1 MHSSKQSVFKLFRPA
16 ARSLDFLPHD
26 LLRIGGSGDLR
37 FEETPP
43 AWVYASLKRAGW
55 AVTRRSSP
63 LRAMIPVGVR
73 GNSRG
78 QRFAAYLAV
87 EAIIERVIPEQLSR
101 RESWR
106 RSSRRKEIPAL
117 EQLDSVF
124 RIMSDFGLQWG
135 PTGSVGYELATGL
148 PAATKDSDLDLLIRA
163 PDELELDL
171 CRRVRTRLSA
181 QVSVR
186 TDVLIETGTGAIAL
200 DEYVRGDLPILL
212 RSSNGPKLV
221 YHPWRSFDECR
232 LHISGA
238 GITGAGDVAFPSE
251 ASSRSAH
258 SGRSRFDS

>member
-1 MHSSKQSVFKLFRPA
+1 VLFRRQDAKCA
-16 ARSLDFLPHD
+16 ATQSRDVLPHD
-26 LLRIGGSGDLR
+26 LLRIGGSADLR

-43 AWVYASLKRAGW
+43 AWVYASLERACW
-55 AVTRRSSP
+55 VVTRRSSP

-87 EAIIERVIPEQLSR
+87 EAIVERVIPEQLSR
-101 RESWR
+101 RDSWG
-106 RSSRRKEIPAL
+106 RSSRREEIPPL

-135 PTGSVGYELATGL
+135 PTGSVGFELATRL
-148 PAATKDSDLDLLIRA
+148 PAATKDSDLDILIRA
-163 PDELELDL
+163 PDELERDL

-186 TDVLIETGTGAIAL
+186 TEVLIETGMGAIAL
-200 DEYVRGDLPILL
+200 DEYVKGDLPILL
-212 RSSNGPKLV
+212 RSLNRPKLV
-221 YHPWRSFDECR
+221 YDPWKTVDESF

-238 GITGAGDVAFPSE
+238 GLTGAVDA
-251 ASSRSAH
+251 AHSSGSSGLSAH
-258 SGRSRFDS
+258 SG

>member
-1 MHSSKQSVFKLFRPA
+1 MLFRRQDAKCA
-16 ARSLDFLPHD
+16 ATQSRDVLPHD

-43 AWVYASLKRAGW
+43 AWVYASLERACW
-55 AVTRRSSP
+55 VVTRRSSP

-87 EAIIERVIPEQLSR
+87 EAIVERVIPEQLSR
-101 RESWR
+101 RDSWG
-106 RSSRRKEIPAL
+106 RSSRREEIPPL

-135 PTGSVGYELATGL
+135 PTGSVGFELATRL
-148 PAATKDSDLDLLIRA
+148 PAATKDSDLDILIRA
-163 PDELELDL
+163 PDELERDL

-186 TDVLIETGTGAIAL
+186 TEVLIETGMGAIAL

-221 YHPWRSFDECR
+221 YHPWKSFDECR